1 MFEQQVRDT
10 ILRYRMVEPGDRVLV
25 AVSGGPDSVALL
37 SALHALAREL
47 RLELHV
53 AHLDHGWRGRA
64 SARDAEFVRR
74 LATRL
79 GLPVTVGHLTRAAWE
94 AAGARVPSR
103 EARARELRSEFLLSA
118 AKDLGARRVALGH
131 TRDDQAESLLLRLMR
146 GSGARGL
153 AGIYPVVDGVFIRP
167 LIELRRRQVIAHL
180 KTRRLRYRIDATN
193 KDQTLSRNRVRRR
206 LLPLL
211 AKEFNPAIVETL
223 AQTADL
229 MREEDDL
236 LGRIAEAEGGRISRP
251 VAGGTALLAA
261 ALRGLPVALQRR
273 VLRGRIEKV
282 RGDLRGITLG
292 HVDQA
297 LALLQPGRERGSICL
312 PRGLVVRRHGEDL
325 MILRRPGLAAA
336 AGTNG
341 AAETDAGTK
350 SGAGA
355 RAGCTEALC
364 PVPGEVALPGF
375 GVRIRASLLD
385 REATPA
391 DLRATGRE
399 RAYLDADLITGP
411 LLIRP
416 RRPGDRFVPLGAPGS
431 RKVKT
436 FLIDRKIPV
445 DDRGRIPLVLTGDRI
460 AWVVDHAIDERF
472 KVTGR
477 TRRVLVLEKEPR

>member
-1 MFEQQVRDT
+1 
-10 ILRYRMVEPGDRVLV
+10 MVEPGDRVLV

-37 SALHALAREL
+37 SALHALAPEL
-47 RLELHV
+47 RLDLHV

-79 GLPVTVGHLTRAAWE
+79 GLPVTVGHLGRAAWE

-236 LGRIAEAEGGRISRP
+236 LGRIAEAEAGRISRP

-273 VLRGRIEKV
+273 VLRGRIAAV
-282 RGDLRGITLG
+282 RGDLRGITLR
-292 HVDQA
+292 HVDEA
-297 LALLQPGRERGSICL
+297 LGLLQAGRERGSICL
-312 PRGLVVRRHGEDL
+312 PRGLVVRRRGEDL
-325 MILRRPGLAAA
+325 LVLRPPAAA
-336 AGTNG
+336 F
-341 AAETDAGTK
+341 AAATDVGET
-350 SGAGA
+350 SGAGGKPGTGA
-355 RAGCTEALC
+355 PAGCTEALC

-385 REATPA
+385 RAETPV
-391 DLRATGRE
+391 DLKTAGRE
-399 RAYLDADLITGP
+399 RAYLDADLVPGP

-416 RRPGDRFVPLGAPGS
+416 RRPGDRFVPLGAPGT
-431 RKVKT
+431 RKVKA

-472 KVTGR
+472 KVTGS